1 MGLKKIKDNKEIIV
15 LIAISCLG
23 VIAGSLLAPIEARF
37 IGSLTE
43 SKPLLGLTFSIGTI
57 FVFFFSIFIGRK
69 SATMSKKKLALI
81 GLIAGIFYPIIYA
94 SSLNVFQYMF
104 GRAAWAIAGVSS
116 GVMIDSLFQDLVA
129 KRKNIAE
136 ITGWRFSLQS
146 ICGTLAALTG
156 GAVADVYGL
165 KMPYYL
171 VIFSYLLA
179 LSLFV
184 LFIYRRVEKT
194 KTVVNLKKRGLRA
207 SVHDMLASPL
217 LFLRVFLEGITQSH
231 WVMEPIIFPLIIYSM
246 TGKNFYTG
254 LVFALMGVIAA
265 VVFPAVGRY
274 MDKNS
279 SIKGYKIAFVL
290 YTVALLVCFFS
301 KDLVTFTIGAL
312 VLSLGKAFN
321 GLCASKIE
329 IRKIKDENRGEY
341 LSYIKSYDTL
351 TAAVTA
357 LVIGLLLKFFSPQY
371 VLLISA
377 LFTAAGGIVGLRLFA
392 LRSKKQQSTIN

>member
-1 MGLKKIKDNKEIIV
+1 MRLEKIKENKEIIV

-23 VIAGSLLAPIEARF
+23 VIAGSLLAPIEA
-37 IGSLTE
+37 IYISSLTE
-43 SKPLLGLTFSIGTI
+43 NKVLLGLTFSVGTI
-57 FVFFFSIFIGRK
+57 FVFLFSIFIGRK
-69 SATMSKKKLALI
+69 STTMSKKKLALI
-81 GLIAGIFYPIIYA
+81 GLVAGIFYPLIYA

-104 GRAAWAIAGVSS
+104 GRVAWAIAGVSS
-116 GVMIDSLFQDLVA
+116 GVMIDSLFQDLIA

-146 ICGTLAALTG
+146 ICGTLAALAG

-184 LFIYRRVEKT
+184 IFIYRKIENNEKIV
-194 KTVVNLKKRGLRA
+194 KLKKLGLRA
-207 SVHDMLASPL
+207 SVQNMLSSPL

-254 LVFALMGVIAA
+254 LVFALMGVIVAI
-265 VVFPAVGRY
+265 VFPAVGKY

-279 SIKGYKIAFVL
+279 SIKGYKIAFIL
-290 YTVALLVCFFS
+290 YTIALLICFFS
-301 KDLVTFTIGAL
+301 EDLVVFTIGAL
-312 VLSLGKAFN
+312 MLSLGKAFN
-321 GLCASKIE
+321 GLSATKIE

-341 LSYIKSYDTL
+341 LSYIKSYDTA

-357 LVIGLLLKFFSPQY
+357 LIIGLLLKFFSPQY
-371 VLLISA
+371 VLLIFA
-377 LFTAAGGIVGLRLFA
+377 LVTAVGGLVGFRLFA
-392 LRSKKQQSTIN
+392 LRKQQSEVN

>member
-1 MGLKKIKDNKEIIV
+1 MLELKKLRENKEIIV

-23 VIAGSLLAPIEARF
+23 VIAGSLLAPIEAVF
-37 IGSLTE
+37 ISSLTD
-43 SKPLLGLTFSIGTI
+43 SKILLGLTFSIGTI
-57 FVFFFSIFIGRK
+57 FVFAFSIFIGRK

-81 GLIAGIFYPIIYA
+81 GLVAGIFYPLIYA

-146 ICGTLAALTG
+146 ICGTLAALAG

-165 KMPYYL
+165 RMPYYL

-184 LFIYRRVEKT
+184 VFIYRKVEKSERII
-194 KTVVNLKKRGLRA
+194 KLKKRGLRA
-207 SVHDMLASPL
+207 SIHDMLASPI

-254 LVFALMGVIAA
+254 LIFALMGVIAA
-265 VVFPAVGRY
+265 VVFPIIGKY

-290 YTVALLVCFFS
+290 YTLALLICFFS
-301 KDLVTFTIGAL
+301 KDLVMFAAGAL
-312 VLSLGKAFN
+312 LLSLGKVFN
-321 GLCASKIE
+321 GLCATKIE
-329 IRKIKDENRGEY
+329 IRNIKDENRGEY

-351 TAAVTA
+351 TAAATA

-371 VLLISA
+371 VLLIFA

-392 LRSKKQQSTIN
+392 LRSKDINRKN